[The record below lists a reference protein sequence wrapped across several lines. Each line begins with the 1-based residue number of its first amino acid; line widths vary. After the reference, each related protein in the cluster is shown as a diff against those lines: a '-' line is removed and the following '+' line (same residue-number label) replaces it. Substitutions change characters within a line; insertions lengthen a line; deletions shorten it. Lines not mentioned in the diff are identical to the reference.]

1 MSPPASGEAPPLR
14 RRYVLVLLALALA
27 ARLAWPISD
36 PASHLSWS
44 NGVYTDPPTMVHA
57 ARNAVLF
64 GEWIRDY
71 NRDLWIYP
79 IMNALTWLAYRV
91 GGVGRLPTLV
101 LSALMG
107 AATVGAL
114 AWGLRRTAGPRAALY
129 GLLLGTVNYWLT
141 MYARIPVAENLVAM
155 LLSFACV
162 AAAGRSNRA
171 QLAAGALGVGATLFG
186 KYHAIGF
193 LPGLVLLPWLRE
205 RRASAVLPV
214 LAGGTAAFALWAAVI
229 LLPHGADVVGHV
241 ERQSTGHGTLPF
253 AASLWVGLSEFF
265 NTLRRSWMFYR
276 IPVCGVLGG
285 LFAIWVA
292 GNGQARR
299 RRVADGTAI
308 YAFWLLG
315 QWTYF
320 SLLLYK
326 APRYYVLLGPPLVAG
341 AAVLLADLHGAKNWK
356 LRPPRRWDEHVPLIV
371 WLYALGFGTIDS
383 VKLWIKA
390 FLEYLYASP
399 AKLTVGLANGAI
411 EIVKRIDTF
420 LANLVWAACLA
431 IVLYLV
437 VLWNPEILGRFGK
450 RSLSGAWLARIG
462 RGLLVIAV
470 AFGVFQYA
478 WWATHR
484 SAFVE
489 AAKSSL
495 PWLVGED
502 AVLLGPMA
510 PLLAQDTG
518 HRVLPYFGPP
528 DDPGLLERYG
538 VTHVVLCGSG
548 DADVFHARFPGL
560 LEETTIVQIWPVNT
574 LFASTLEVRR
584 LPEVWEGRT
593 IHHYRE
599 TPLEEASDLAL
610 AGDWKGVLAR
620 LDRYRADGGAEIPE
634 LLSMESVCWFNLQD
648 YDKAEERL
656 RAAIAA
662 RPRDR
667 LNWQN
672 LGSLHLRRGERA
684 EALEAFLHALRLNPR
699 DEHLR
704 KMILELAR

>member
-1 MSPPASGEAPPLR
+1 VTPPDSGARPAHLLR
-14 RRYVLVLLALALA
+14 SVLLLLALALA
-27 ARLAWPISD
+27 ARIAWPAAD

-79 IMNALTWLAYRV
+79 LMNGLTWMAYGI
-91 GGVGRLPTLV
+91 GGVGRFPTLA
-101 LSALMG
+101 LSALLG
-107 AATVGAL
+107 VGTVGAL

-129 GLLLGTVNYWLT
+129 GALLGTVNYWMT
-141 MYARIPVAENLVAM
+141 MYARIPLAENLVAM
-155 LLSFACV
+155 MLALACA
-162 AAAGRSNRA
+162 AAAGRSPRA

-186 KYHAIGF
+186 KYHAVGF

-205 RRASAVLPV
+205 GRFRATLPV
-214 LAGGTAAFALWAAVI
+214 LAGGTAAFLLWAAVI
-229 LLPHGADVVGHV
+229 LVPHGGDVVGHV

-253 AASLWVGLSEFF
+253 AASLQVGLSEFF

-276 IPVCGVLGG
+276 IPVCGALGG
-285 LFAIWVA
+285 LFAIWTL
-292 GNGQARR
+292 GNGEARR

-308 YAFWLLG
+308 YAFWMLG
-315 QWTYF
+315 LWTYF

-341 AAVLLADLHGAKNWK
+341 TAVLLAGLHGAKDWK
-356 LRPPRRWDEHVPLIV
+356 LRPPRRWDEHVPLFV
-371 WLYALGFGTIDS
+371 WLYAFCFGLIDS
-383 VKLWIKA
+383 VKLWIKS
-390 FLEYLYASP
+390 FLEYLYVSP
-399 AKLTVGLANGAI
+399 AKLTVGMATAAI

-431 IVLYLV
+431 IALYLFL
-437 VLWNPEILGRFGK
+437 LWNPEILGRIGK
-450 RSLSGAWLARIG
+450 KAVSGARLARL
-462 RGLLVIAV
+462 GLAALFVAV
-470 AFGVFQYA
+470 GFGVFQYA
-478 WWATHR
+478 WWAGHR
-484 SAFVE
+484 STFVE
-489 AAKSSL
+489 AAKASL
-495 PWLVGED
+495 PHLVGED

-510 PLLAQDTG
+510 PLLTQDSG
-518 HRVLPYFGPP
+518 HRALPYFGPP
-528 DDPGLLERYG
+528 NDPGLLERYG
-538 VTHVVLCGSG
+538 VTHVVLCGQG
-548 DADVFHARFPGL
+548 DADVLRARFPGL
-560 LEETTIVQIWPVNT
+560 LEESSIVQIWPVNT
-574 LFASTLEVRR
+574 LFASTLEIRR
-584 LPEVWEGRT
+584 LPETWDGRT
-593 IHHYRE
+593 IHRYRE
-599 TPLEEASDLAL
+599 SALEEASDLAL
-610 AGDWKGVLAR
+610 QGDWKGVLER
-620 LDRYRADGGAEIPE
+620 LDRYRAEGGPEIPE

-648 YDKAEERL
+648 YDKAEERV

-684 EALEAFLHALRLNPR
+684 EALEAFLQALRLNPR
-699 DEHLR
+699 DEQLR